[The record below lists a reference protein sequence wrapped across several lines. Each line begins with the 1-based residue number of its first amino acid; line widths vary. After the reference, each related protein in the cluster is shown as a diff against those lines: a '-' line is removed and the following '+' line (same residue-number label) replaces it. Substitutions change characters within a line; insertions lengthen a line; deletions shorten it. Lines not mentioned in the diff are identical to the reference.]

1 MAKVAAFHS
10 SNPNLNKK
18 VYHDNSSCTEGNNI
32 ESKYKTS
39 GTAGRPKCQR
49 CTELG

>member
-10 SNPNLNKK
+10 IKPNASQ

-32 ESKYKTS
+32 ETANKRS
-39 GTAGRPKCQR
+39 GTAGRPKCAHCVR
-49 CTELG
+49 LS